1 MAQFYRTFDRSISI
15 VEKAILI
22 LALLVSTGVLIAD
35 IVLRSTVGIALSW
48 SAELTRYAIV
58 WMVFIGGS
66 VAAREGSHI
75 SIDMLGEML
84 PPGSA
89 KALGAA
95 AMAVSGAGCAVLMV
109 VSVQLVRTMMTF
121 GQTSPALEVPMWW
134 VYLALPVG
142 FGLMSIRFVQAAA
155 DVATRDESLVVIHDT
170 AA

>member
-1 MAQFYRTFDRSISI
+1 MAQIYRILDRSVSI
-15 VEKAILI
+15 VEKFILV

-35 IVLRSTVGIALSW
+35 IVLRSSVGIALSW

-75 SIDMLGEML
+75 SIDMLGEVL
-84 PPGSA
+84 PPRPA

-95 AMAVSGAGCAVLMV
+95 AMVVSGAGCVVLMI
-109 VSVQLVRTMMTF
+109 VSIQLVMTMVSF
-121 GQTSPALEVPMWW
+121 RQTSPALEIPMWW
-134 VYLALPVG
+134 VYLALPIG

-155 DVATRDESLVVIHDT
+155 DAVTRDTSLVVIHDT
-170 AA
+170 VA